1 MANYR
6 DETHIKPNE
15 FNIDQEKI
23 SPEVKKLATFIR
35 EKMYG
40 VDVREAIA
48 LAVELISTSDLNSNF
63 DNELQGLRNI
73 AYTISAGSD
82 KGESNV
88 EVQTARTNINGHEY
102 VSVGARLDAI
112 EREIKRLGGTIDV

>member
-1 MANYR
+1 MLELNLSNSLDQKLR
-6 DETHIKPNE
+6 NQLIDNFKIIDKELGGEWLET
-15 FNIDQEKI
+15 
-23 SPEVKKLATFIR
+23 
-35 EKMYG
+35 
-40 VDVREAIA
+40 
-48 LAVELISTSDLNSNF
+48 ELI
-63 DNELQGLRNI
+63 GLRNI

-88 EVQTARTNINGHEY
+88 EVQTARTNINGKQY